1 VCLVVLYEVNTL
13 LCDVVDDKWSS
24 SIIVCV
30 VVDYCFNEKLCLVV
44 LYEVN
49 TLLCDVVL
57 NAFLLMEQEIRK
69 ITNLGI
75 LVPLLQHIQDL
86 VFLEQYYTSMM

>member
-1 VCLVVLYEVNTL
+1 MINGPQVSV
-13 LCDVVDDKWSS
+13 
-24 SIIVCV
+24 VCV
-30 VVDYCFNEKLCLVV
+30 VVDYFFNEKFCLIV

-57 NAFLLMEQEIRK
+57 HAFLLMEQEIRK

>member
-1 VCLVVLYEVNTL
+1 MNGPQVSV
-13 LCDVVDDKWSS
+13 
-24 SIIVCV
+24 VCV
-30 VVDYCFNEKLCLVV
+30 EVDYFFNEKLCLVV

-57 NAFLLMEQEIRK
+57 HASLLMEKEIRK

-86 VFLEQYYTSMM
+86 VF

>member
-1 VCLVVLYEVNTL
+1 MMNAPQVSV
-13 LCDVVDDKWSS
+13 
-24 SIIVCV
+24 VCV
-30 VVDYCFNEKLCLVV
+30 VVDYFFNEKVFLVV

-57 NAFLLMEQEIRK
+57 HAFLLMEQEIRK
-69 ITNLGI
+69 IKNLGI

-86 VFLEQYYTSMM
+86 VF